1 MRYAGAN
8 RLKVEIDYRPERG
21 RVGARIV
28 EPYSLRRTRDGHI
41 VLFVVNDRG
50 LLRTYRVDRIAG
62 VRATAQTF
70 TPRYRVEF

>member
-8 RLKVEIDYRPERG
+8 PLKIEIDYRPERG

-28 EPYSLRRTRDGHI
+28 EPYSLRRTLEGDI

-50 LLRTYRVDRIAG
+50 QLRSYRVDHIAA
-62 VRATAQTF
+62 VRPTIETF
-70 TPRYRVEF
+70 IPQYRVEF